1 MFQGWTL
8 LSARFLQAST
18 LARSQATAPHPPGYS
33 AIPRQ
38 SAGERPE
45 TLFPTSSQALPEL
58 EIWDRVRNSACAWRE
73 RTRGPLPATETP
85 RQGRPQHAGAGRG
98 PHTWAAVRAAVT
110 SRSGSHVLRSPF
122 RLRR

>member
-45 TLFPTSSQALPEL
+45 TLCFQQAPRRCPS
-58 EIWDRVRNSACAWRE
+58 WVRDHPGHNWV
-73 RTRGPLPATETP
+73 
-85 RQGRPQHAGAGRG
+85 QGTQGD
-98 PHTWAAVRAAVT
+98 
-110 SRSGSHVLRSPF
+110 
-122 RLRR
+122 

>member
-38 SAGERPE
+38 APRRCPS
-45 TLFPTSSQALPEL
+45 
-58 EIWDRVRNSACAWRE
+58 WVRGHPGHNWV
-73 RTRGPLPATETP
+73 
-85 RQGRPQHAGAGRG
+85 QGTQGD
-98 PHTWAAVRAAVT
+98 
-110 SRSGSHVLRSPF
+110 
-122 RLRR
+122 

>member
-45 TLFPTSSQALPEL
+45 TLCFQ
-58 EIWDRVRNSACAWRE
+58 
-73 RTRGPLPATETP
+73 
-85 RQGRPQHAGAGRG
+85 
-98 PHTWAAVRAAVT
+98 
-110 SRSGSHVLRSPF
+110 
-122 RLRR
+122 